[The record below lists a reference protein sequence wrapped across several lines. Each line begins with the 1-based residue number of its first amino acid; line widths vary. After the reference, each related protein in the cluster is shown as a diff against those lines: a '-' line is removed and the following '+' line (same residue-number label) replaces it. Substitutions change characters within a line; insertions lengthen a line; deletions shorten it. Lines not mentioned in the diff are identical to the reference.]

1 MPLDYLTLD
10 TLRRSHPAWRLL
22 DSPHAPLAASFLH
35 QVFVAPNV
43 RVMAQADLVE
53 KLEDTL
59 YGLRQS
65 LGEGAFPRTATQ
77 YLDDWAANDK
87 GWLRKFYPPGSDEA
101 HFDLTP
107 ATEKA
112 LAWLESL
119 TQRAFVGTE
128 SRLMTVFELLRQM
141 MAGSKTDPDA
151 RIRELEKRRAEI
163 DAEIERVRAGDMPL
177 LDDTAVKD
185 RFLQVAATA
194 RELLSDFREVEQNF
208 RNLDR
213 SVRERIALWERPQG
227 RAAPN
232 PAPDGERETPGA
244 ALRVSREGGKG
255 ALLESIFGER
265 DAIADSDQGR
275 SFRAFWDFLMSPA
288 RQEALS
294 SLLVSAFDLPAVQ
307 SLAPDGRLMRIHYD
321 WLEAGEHTQRTVALL
336 SMQLRRFLDDQAW
349 LENRRIMEML
359 HGIETQALAVR
370 EAPPA
375 GSFMELDEATPSV
388 ELPMERPLF
397 SPPIRPVITEQI
409 LLEGGED
416 IETNAL
422 FGQVVVDKA
431 RLAGWIRQSLQEKT
445 QVTLGELVH
454 QHPLEHGLAE
464 LVAWLTLA
472 SEDRK
477 TVFEEDTRESVGW
490 QDATGRQRRATL
502 PRVSFVR

>member
-1 MPLDYLTLD
+1 MPLDYATLD

-22 DSPHAPLAASFLH
+22 DSPHAPLVASFLH
-35 QVFVAPNV
+35 QIFVAPNV
-43 RVMAQADLVE
+43 RMMAQADLVE
-53 KLEDTL
+53 KLEDVL
-59 YGLRQS
+59 FGLRQS
-65 LGEGAFPRTATQ
+65 LGESVFPRTAAQ

-87 GWLRKFYPPGSDEA
+87 GWLRKFYPPGSDAA

-141 MAGSKTDPDA
+141 VEGSETDPEV
-151 RIRELEKRRAEI
+151 RIHELEKRRAEL
-163 DAEIERVRAGDMPL
+163 DVEIERARAGEMPV
-177 LDDTAVKD
+177 LDATAVKD
-185 RFLQVAATA
+185 RFQQVAATA

-213 SVRERIALWERPQG
+213 SVRERIALW
-227 RAAPN
+227 
-232 PAPDGERETPGA
+232 
-244 ALRVSREGGKG
+244 EGGKG

-288 RQEALS
+288 RQEELSALLES
-294 SLLVSAFDLPAVQ
+294 VFGLEAVQ
-307 SLAPDGRLMRIHYD
+307 SLAPDGRLKRVHYD

-349 LENRRIMEML
+349 LENRRIMEVL

-375 GSFMELDEATPSV
+375 GGFMELNEAAPGI
-388 ELPMERPLF
+388 ELLMERPLYA
-397 SPPIRPVITEQI
+397 PPIRPVISAQV
-409 LLEGGED
+409 LLDGGED
-416 IETNAL
+416 FDTDAL

-431 RLAGWIRQSLQEKT
+431 RLAGWIRQSLQENS
-445 QVTLGELVH
+445 QVSLGELVKR
-454 QHPLEHGLAE
+454 HPLEHGLAE

-477 TVFEEDTRESVGW
+477 TVFEEDARESVTWREPSGKL
-490 QDATGRQRRATL
+490 RQASL
-502 PRVSFVR
+502 PRVNFVR

>member
-1 MPLDYLTLD
+1 VPLDYITLD

-22 DSPHAPLAASFLH
+22 DSPHAPLVASFLH
-35 QVFVAPNV
+35 QAFVAPNV

-53 KLEDTL
+53 KLGDVL
-59 YGLRQS
+59 FGLRLS
-65 LGEGAFPRTATQ
+65 LGDGTFPRAAAQ

-87 GWLRKFYPPGSDEA
+87 GWLRKFYPPGSDEP

-112 LAWLESL
+112 LAWLEGL

-141 MAGSKTDPDA
+141 VAGSETDPET

-163 DAEIERVRAGDMPL
+163 DAEIERVRAGEMPV
-177 LDDTAVKD
+177 LDATAVKD
-185 RFLQVAATA
+185 RFQQVAATA

-213 SVRERIALWERPQG
+213 SVRERIALW
-227 RAAPN
+227 
-232 PAPDGERETPGA
+232 D
-244 ALRVSREGGKG
+244 GGKG
-255 ALLESIFGER
+255 ALLDSIFGER

-288 RQEALS
+288 RQEELSALLES
-294 SLLVSAFDLPAVQ
+294 VFGLEAVQ
-307 SLAPDGRLMRIHYD
+307 SLAPDGRLKRVHYD

-349 LENRRIMEML
+349 LENRRIMEVL
-359 HGIETQALAVR
+359 HGIETRALGVR
-370 EAPPA
+370 EALPA
-375 GSFMELDEATPSV
+375 GAFIELDAAAPGI
-388 ELPMERPLF
+388 ELPMERPLY

-409 LLEGGED
+409 LLDGEAD
-416 IETNAL
+416 VETDAL

-445 QVTLGELVH
+445 QVTLGELVL

-477 TVFEEDTRESVGW
+477 TVFEEDTRESVAWREPSGKQW
-490 QDATGRQRRATL
+490 RATL

>member
-1 MPLDYLTLD
+1 MPLDYPTLD

-22 DSPHAPLAASFLH
+22 DSPHAPLVASFLH
-35 QVFVAPNV
+35 RVYLTPNV

-59 YGLRQS
+59 YGLRLS
-65 LGEGAFPRTATQ
+65 LGTAAFPRTAAQ

-141 MAGSKTDPDA
+141 VEGSQTDPDA
-151 RIRELEKRRAEI
+151 RIRELERRRAEI
-163 DAEIERVRAGDMPL
+163 DTEIERVRAGDLPM
-177 LDDTAVKD
+177 LDDTEVKD
-185 RFLQVAATA
+185 RFQQVAATA

-227 RAAPN
+227 Q
-232 PAPDGERETPGA
+232 A
-244 ALRVSREGGKG
+244 ALSPPPEGVRESPEATPRVNRESGKG

-288 RQEALS
+288 RQEELS
-294 SLLVSAFDLPAVQ
+294 SLLVSAFSLSAVQ
-307 SLAPDGRLMRIHYD
+307 SLAPDGRLKRVHYD

-359 HGIETQALAVR
+359 HSVETRALAVR
-370 EAPPA
+370 EAPPV
-375 GSFMELDEATPSV
+375 GSFMELDEATPTV
-388 ELPMERPLF
+388 ELPMERPRF
-397 SPPIRPVITEQI
+397 SPPIRPTITEQV

-416 IETNAL
+416 IETEAL

-431 RLAGWIRQSLQEKT
+431 RLASWIRQSLQEKT
-445 QVTLGELVH
+445 QVTLGELVQ

-477 TVFEEDTRESVGW
+477 TVFEEDTRESMDW
-490 QDATGRQRRATL
+490 LDTAGRQRRATL

>member
-1 MPLDYLTLD
+1 VPLDYTTLD

-22 DSPHAPLAASFLH
+22 DSPHAPLVASFLH
-35 QVFVAPNV
+35 QAFVAPNV

-53 KLEDTL
+53 KLEDVL
-59 YGLRQS
+59 FGLRLS
-65 LGEGAFPRTATQ
+65 LGDGTFPRAAAQ

-87 GWLRKFYPPGSDEA
+87 GWLRKFYPPGSDEP

-112 LAWLESL
+112 LAWLEGL

-141 MAGSKTDPDA
+141 VAGSETDPET

-163 DAEIERVRAGDMPL
+163 DAEIERVRAGEMPV
-177 LDDTAVKD
+177 LDATAVKD
-185 RFLQVAATA
+185 RFQQVAATA

-213 SVRERIALWERPQG
+213 SVRERIALW
-227 RAAPN
+227 
-232 PAPDGERETPGA
+232 D
-244 ALRVSREGGKG
+244 GGKG
-255 ALLESIFGER
+255 ALLDSIFGER

-288 RQEALS
+288 RQEELSALLES
-294 SLLVSAFDLPAVQ
+294 VFGLEAVQ
-307 SLAPDGRLMRIHYD
+307 SLAPDGRLKRVHYD

-349 LENRRIMEML
+349 LENRRIMEVL
-359 HGIETQALAVR
+359 HGIETRALALRV
-370 EAPPA
+370 APPM
-375 GSFMELDEATPSV
+375 GNFMELDAAAPGI
-388 ELPMERPLF
+388 ELPMERPLY
-397 SPPIRPVITEQI
+397 SPPIRPVITEQV
-409 LLEGGED
+409 LLDGEAD
-416 IETNAL
+416 VETDAL

-431 RLAGWIRQSLQEKT
+431 RLAGWIRQSLQDKT
-445 QVTLGELVH
+445 QVTLGELVQ

-477 TVFEEDTRESVGW
+477 TVFEEDTRESVAWLEPSGK
-490 QDATGRQRRATL
+490 QRRATL

>member
-1 MPLDYLTLD
+1 VPLDYTTLD

-22 DSPHAPLAASFLH
+22 DSPHAPLVASFLH
-35 QVFVAPNV
+35 QAFVAPNV

-53 KLEDTL
+53 KLEDVL
-59 YGLRQS
+59 FGLRLS
-65 LGEGAFPRTATQ
+65 LGDGTFPRAAAQ

-87 GWLRKFYPPGSDEA
+87 GWLRKFYPPGSDEP

-112 LAWLESL
+112 LAWLEGL

-141 MAGSKTDPDA
+141 VAGSETDPEA

-163 DAEIERVRAGDMPL
+163 DAEIERVRAGEMPV
-177 LDDTAVKD
+177 LDATAVKD
-185 RFLQVAATA
+185 RFQQVAATA

-213 SVRERIALWERPQG
+213 SVRERIALW
-227 RAAPN
+227 
-232 PAPDGERETPGA
+232 D
-244 ALRVSREGGKG
+244 GGKG
-255 ALLESIFGER
+255 ALLDSIFGER

-288 RQEALS
+288 RQEELSALLES
-294 SLLVSAFDLPAVQ
+294 VFGLEAVQ
-307 SLAPDGRLMRIHYD
+307 SLAPDGRLKRVHYD

-349 LENRRIMEML
+349 LENRRIMEVL
-359 HGIETQALAVR
+359 HGIETRALALRV
-370 EAPPA
+370 APPM
-375 GSFMELDEATPSV
+375 GNFMELDAAAPGI
-388 ELPMERPLF
+388 ELPMERPLY
-397 SPPIRPVITEQI
+397 SPPIRPVITEQV
-409 LLEGGED
+409 LLDGEAD
-416 IETNAL
+416 VETDAL

-431 RLAGWIRQSLQEKT
+431 RLAGWIRQSLQDKT
-445 QVTLGELVH
+445 QVTLGELVQ

-477 TVFEEDTRESVGW
+477 TVFEEDTRESVAWLEPSGK
-490 QDATGRQRRATL
+490 QRRATL

>member
-1 MPLDYLTLD
+1 MPLDYATLD

-35 QVFVAPNV
+35 QAFVTPNV

-53 KLEDTL
+53 KLEDVL
-59 YGLRQS
+59 FSLRLT
-65 LGEGAFPRTATQ
+65 LGEGAFPRSAGQ

-87 GWLRKFYPPGSDEA
+87 GWLRKFYPPGSDDA
-101 HFDLTP
+101 HFDLTA

-128 SRLMTVFELLRQM
+128 SRLKTVFELLRQM
-141 MAGSKTDPDA
+141 VEGCETDPQA
-151 RIRELEKRRAEI
+151 RIQELEKRRAEI
-163 DAEIERVRAGDMPL
+163 DAEIQRVRAGDMPL

-185 RFLQVAATA
+185 RFQQVAATA

-213 SVRERIALWERPQG
+213 SVRERIALW
-227 RAAPN
+227 
-232 PAPDGERETPGA
+232 D
-244 ALRVSREGGKG
+244 GGKG

-275 SFRAFWDFLMSPA
+275 NFRAFWDFLMAPA
-288 RQEALS
+288 RQEELS
-294 SLLVSAFDLPAVQ
+294 NLLESAFGLEAVQ
-307 SLAPDGRLMRIHYD
+307 ALAPDGRLKRVHYD
-321 WLEAGEHTQRTVALL
+321 WLAAGEHTQRTVALL

-349 LENRRIMEML
+349 LENRRIMEVL

-370 EAPPA
+370 EAPPT
-375 GSFMELDEATPSV
+375 GHFMELDEAAPGI
-388 ELPMERPLF
+388 ELPMERPLYT
-397 SPPIRPVITEQI
+397 PPIRPIISQQI
-409 LLEGGED
+409 VLEGEED
-416 IETNAL
+416 IETAAL
-422 FGQVVVDKA
+422 FGQVVVDKT
-431 RLAGWIRQSLQEKT
+431 RLAGWIRQSLQEQT
-445 QVTLGELVH
+445 QITLGELVR

-464 LVAWLTLA
+464 LVAWLSLA

-477 TVFEEDTRESVGW
+477 SVFEEDVRESVAW
-490 QDATGRQRRATL
+490 LDAAGKPRQATL